1 MCGERRFGATLV
13 SAQFGCEPKTA
24 LKKSLIY
31 QQANKVKLTFRY
43 WYPPPGVCKNY
54 MT

>member
-13 SAQFGCEPKTA
+13 SAQFACEPKTA

-31 QQANKVKLTFRY
+31 KQANKVKLTSSETGALPLVFARII
-43 WYPPPGVCKNY
+43 
-54 MT
+54 